1 MLNCGQ
7 TVWALA
13 FGPCLS
19 TRVDALH
26 QNRCDPEL
34 LLAMGLNNGAI
45 QVWVVSTGKNELWT
59 RFHHQELIG
68 LNINSMGFSTC
79 SVRFNMF
86 KSLFC
91 LQETCGLL

>member
-13 FGPCLS
+13 FGPCRS

-45 QVWVVSTGKNELWT
+45 QVWVVSTGKIE
-59 RFHHQELIG
+59 FHHQELRLVLILTAWG
-68 LNINSMGFSTC
+68 LAH
-79 SVRFNMF
+79 VRFNMF
-86 KSLFC
+86 KSLLC
-91 LQETCGLL
+91 LQEICGLL